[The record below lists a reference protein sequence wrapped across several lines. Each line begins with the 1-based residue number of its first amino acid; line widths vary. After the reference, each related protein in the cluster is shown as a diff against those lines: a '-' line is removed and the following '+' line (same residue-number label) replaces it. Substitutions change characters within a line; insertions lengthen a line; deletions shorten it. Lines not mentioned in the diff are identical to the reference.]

1 MTKKRLIAV
10 LIAVGLLV
18 ACSKPES
25 KPEPQPASAA
35 IGSSTS
41 SQADANSTAQP
52 PDYKLIC
59 DHLIAIAPEKRKAA
73 LSTSCV
79 AEYQKM
85 LPSCQNAGAVNEC
98 YSKLQAWD
106 KQLSCLDSCKRN

>member
-1 MTKKRLIAV
+1 MTKNGLLTV

-25 KPEPQPASAA
+25 QPASAA
-35 IGSSTS
+35 ISNSQSTQVGS
-41 SQADANSTAQP
+41 NSTTQQ

-59 DHLIAIAPEKRKAA
+59 DHLIAVAPENRKAA

-79 AEYQKM
+79 PEYQKM
-85 LPSCQNAGAVNEC
+85 LPSCQNAAAVNEC

-106 KQLSCLDSCKRN
+106 KQLTCLDICKRN